1 MTTPYN
7 TPVDLTDYAA
17 LRGIV
22 ITGDPA
28 QLLQLAHDSVDAQRF
43 KGEKTDPLQENE
55 WPRTGVTMRGV
66 EIPDMEIPDYSGG
79 YSVIRMELETAL
91 AINAGNDPSAPVER
105 AIKSKTEKVS
115 SLEES
120 VEYMDNASPV
130 VRSPKINQAGGNL
143 LSGGGGFRVTNGAAE

>member
-7 TPVDLTDYAA
+7 APADLTDYAA

-43 KGEKTDPLQENE
+43 KGEKTAPLQENE
-55 WPRTGVTMRGV
+55 WPRTGVTMHGV
-66 EIPDMEIPDYSGG
+66 EIPDTEIPDYSGG

-91 AINAGNDPSAPVER
+91 AINAGNDPSAPIER
-105 AIKSKTEKVS
+105 AIKSSTKKVS
-115 SLEES
+115 TLEKT

-130 VRSPKINQAGGNL
+130 VRCPKIHQAGGQL
-143 LSGGGGFRVTNGAAE
+143 LAGGGGFRVTNGSAE